1 MIHIRQ
7 AAGVPAPNQRRAMS
21 LLPTVGVVLSILFCI
36 AGVMPMSASVGPL
49 PPRFPEER
57 VYPGGPSDP
66 AELRAFIDALMNEQ
80 LATNHIAGAMVVVV
94 KGNQVLLAQGYGHAD
109 VEAGRPFDAAE
120 TVFPIGSTGKLVAWT
135 AVMQLVER
143 GELELDADVNK
154 YLEGFSIPATYPE
167 PVTLRHLMSHSA
179 GFEDLNLG
187 IVAFAPEEIVPLRES
202 LMHHM
207 PARVRPPGQLT
218 AYSNYG
224 AALAGYIVEAVSGVP
239 FEQYVEEKIFGPLGM
254 SRSSFRQPL
263 PKELADHLSAGYIY
277 NGDFVLQRLMY
288 VSMRPAGSMS
298 TTGEDIARFM
308 IAHLQDGRFEDV
320 RILEESTAGLMH
332 SRLFANEP
340 RLSGFAYGFMDQQI
354 NGQRVLHHG
363 GGLPPYFGML
373 ALIPATQVGFYVG
386 YNGLGDP
393 PAATGFLDRFFDHYY
408 PQPPASQPGLSA
420 AVSSP
425 EMLVGTYHTTRSNR
439 TSLERVLDLSGMGYG
454 HVTSNAEGTLD
465 VHLSI
470 GSVPLSGRFV
480 ETEPLLFI
488 SADGKEKIAFQMDV
502 NGKATRMFLDTRPEC
517 AFEKIAWFEEP
528 SLNAAALVACMAI
541 FAFSV
546 LAGLVSWWRRRKL
559 AGSKVDREA
568 DRARRASLALSAVSI
583 LTIAGLIA
591 LLAVGAYA
599 SRPPVW
605 IPGVLSLAWISAV
618 LSVLVVAFGCGVW
631 IRGYLRGAARLHYTV
646 LAAAGVVFTV
656 WMAQWNLLT
665 LRW

>member
-1 MIHIRQ
+1 M
-7 AAGVPAPNQRRAMS
+7 NS
-21 LLPTVGVVLSILFCI
+21 LLPKSEISDRRRGHVGAGIVLSILVCALVVSTSGASPEADSNGARGFS
-36 AGVMPMSASVGPL
+36 SAPD
-49 PPRFPEER
+49 
-57 VYPGGPSDP
+57 GPSAPD
-66 AELRAFIDALMNEQ
+66 EVRAFMDTLMAGQ

-94 KGNQVLLAQGYGHAD
+94 KGDQVLLAKGYGYAD
-109 VEAGRPFDAAE
+109 LEAQRSFDAAE
-120 TVFPIGSTGKLVAWT
+120 TAFPIGSTGKLVTWT
-135 AVMQLVER
+135 AVMQLFER
-143 GELELDADVNK
+143 GKLDLDADVNT

-187 IVAFAPEEIVPLRES
+187 IVAFAPEEIVPLKEF
-202 LMHHM
+202 LMHHV

-224 AALAGYIVEAVSGVP
+224 AALAGYIVEVVSGVP
-239 FEQYVEEKIFGPLGM
+239 FEQYGEENIFGPLRM

-277 NGDFVLQRLMY
+277 NGNFVPQRLMY

-308 IAHLQDGRFEDV
+308 IAHLQDGRFEGV
-320 RILEESTAGLMH
+320 RILNESTARLMH

-373 ALIPATQVGFYVG
+373 ALIPETQVGFYVG

-393 PAATGFLDRFFDHYY
+393 PAAAGFVDRFFDHYY
-408 PQPPASQPGLSA
+408 PQPQAAEPVTSA
-420 AVSSP
+420 AFTSP

-454 HVTSNAEGTLD
+454 TVTSNAEGTLE

-470 GSVPLSGRFV
+470 GSMPVSGRFV

-488 SADGKEKIAFQMDV
+488 SADRKEKIAFKTDV
-502 NGKATRMFLDTRPEC
+502 NDNATRMFLDTRPEC
-517 AFEKIAWFEEP
+517 AFEKIAWYEAP
-528 SLNAAALVACMAI
+528 ILNAAALIACMAI

-546 LAGLVSWWRRRKL
+546 LAGLVSWWRGRKL
-559 AGSKVDREA
+559 ARSRVDREA
-568 DRARRASLALSAVSI
+568 DRARRLGLALSAVSI

-591 LLAVGAYA
+591 LLAVGGFT

-605 IPGVLSLAWISAV
+605 IPGVLSLAWIAAV
-618 LSVLVVAFGCGVW
+618 LSVLVVIFALRVW

-646 LAAAGVVFTV
+646 LAAAGVVFAV
-656 WMAQWNLLT
+656 WMAQWNLLKFS
-665 LRW
+665 W